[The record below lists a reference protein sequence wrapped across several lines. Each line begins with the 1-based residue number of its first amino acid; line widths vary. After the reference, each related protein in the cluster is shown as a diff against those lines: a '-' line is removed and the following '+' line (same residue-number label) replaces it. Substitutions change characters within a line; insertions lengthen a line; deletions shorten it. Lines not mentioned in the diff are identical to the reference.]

1 MMVKML
7 IMCCQGRGG
16 GGAAQGPPPNQVF
29 EKNIRVNAP
38 IQVMQFKG
46 QLHANLRSS
55 FIP

>member
-1 MMVKML
+1 M
-7 IMCCQGRGG
+7 
-16 GGAAQGPPPNQVF
+16 AAQGPPPNQVF